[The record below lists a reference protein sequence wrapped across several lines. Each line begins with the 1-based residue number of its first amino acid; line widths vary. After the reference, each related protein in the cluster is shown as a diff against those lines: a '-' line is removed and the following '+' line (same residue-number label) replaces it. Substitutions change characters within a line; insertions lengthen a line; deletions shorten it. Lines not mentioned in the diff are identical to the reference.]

1 MFMDEKG
8 GRKVQVVKK
17 VFIAENKSPSE
28 KDESPKDGDFIADL
42 IGDLIGD
49 NIGDFIVASLPGS
62 HV

>member
-17 VFIAENKSPSE
+17 VFTENESPP